1 MLLVASDSA
10 PVTHFR
16 CAADTGEGAPSIDLV
31 LEAFQT
37 GVTPESAN
45 EEVRKAMRFFL
56 VDVMESVFPRVKSPK
71 NWKLGQRSHL
81 GFFGNF
87 WKFEM
92 ATAATLVKHYSDTTN
107 IAHNSSSENRPK
119 KKARMENKVNR
130 AEMSRSYYDLAKH
143 FGKLAKEKGFAE
155 RMKLWDDHCLK
166 GRRGDGSHQVVM
178 TNVMPV
184 DIRADSKAK
193 LCTGMEGLGFDS
205 MLEGGFSCSL
215 GPLGPVAR
223 V

>member
-130 AEMSRSYYDLAKH
+130 AEISRSYYDLAKH

-155 RMKLWDDHCLK
+155 RMKLWDDHCLE
-166 GRRGDGSHQVVM
+166 GQRGDGSHQVVM

-193 LCTGMEGLGFDS
+193 FCTGMEGLGFDS